1 MLIYS
6 ANGHFI
12 AVANVLAITRNYSP
26 KIALRVHLLDAMK
39 TGTSSTVA
47 NGGPHEEIFWIST
60 RIAVL
65 CSRTR
70 NCWCSSGACFAVF
83 YVIKKIKEFIR
94 KNSSSGPR
102 ENCLKHREH
111 CFTLL
116 EDSRGEIFGEW
127 IIDLDGLC
135 IWRWYEVHSKYLQ
148 NSFVY
153 LSSRHVAGFCNWR
166 FLAG

>member
-1 MLIYS
+1 MI
-6 ANGHFI
+6 H
-12 AVANVLAITRNYSP
+12 SP

-47 NGGPHEEIFWIST
+47 NGGPHKEIFWIST

-153 LSSRHVAGFCNWR
+153 LSSRHVAGFWR
-166 FLAG
+166 MVTHGFSRFSITRLPWGIPLQYNL